1 MRTEQTK
8 TGMRIPDAPPLDLA
22 QTLDCGQC
30 FRFEPDGT
38 GGYRGI
44 AGRHAALIRREG
56 EDLFIEGTADRPVTA
71 ELFEGF
77 WRRYLDLDRDY
88 EAIYR
93 SLVRRMGG
101 KMGRCVRFSPGM
113 RVLRQ
118 EPFEALISFILSQ
131 NNNVPRIKGIIGRLC
146 RFGEH
151 LGGEDYAFPTPE
163 RIACLTQEEMASL
176 RCGWRDAYIR
186 DAACR
191 VADGTLDLARVAAL
205 PLEDARR
212 ELQTVQGIG
221 PKVADCVLLYG
232 LGRLEAFPLDVWM
245 KRAMVSLFPD
255 KTPADFGRYAGI
267 AQQVIFHYCRCHP
280 QEVRG

>member
-1 MRTEQTK
+1 MWVEETK
-8 TGMRIPDAPPLDLA
+8 TGVRIPDAPPLDLA

-38 GGYRGI
+38 GGYRGV
-44 AGRHAALIRREG
+44 AGRAAAAIRREG
-56 EDLFIEGTADRPVTA
+56 EALLIEGTEERPVTGA
-71 ELFEGF
+71 LFESF

-118 EPFEALISFILSQ
+118 DPFEALISFILSQ
-131 NNNVPRIKGIIGRLC
+131 NNNVPRIKGIVRRLC

-151 LGGEDYAFPTPE
+151 LGGEDYVFPTPE
-163 RIACLTQEEMASL
+163 RIVSLSAEELSTL
-176 RCGWRDAYIR
+176 RCGWRDAYIQ
-186 DAACR
+186 DAARR
-191 VADGTLDLARVAAL
+191 VAEGTLDLGRVASL
-205 PLEDARR
+205 PLEEARR
-212 ELQTVQGIG
+212 ELQTVRGIG

-232 LGRLEAFPLDVWM
+232 LGRLDAFPLDVWM
-245 KRAMVSLFPD
+245 KRAMVSLFPG
-255 KTPADFGRYAGI
+255 KAPADFGRYAGI

-280 QEVRG
+280 QEVR

>member
-1 MRTEQTK
+1 MLSFRT
-8 TGMRIPDAPPLDLA
+8 GRNGRLP
-22 QTLDCGQC
+22 
-30 FRFEPDGT
+30 R
-38 GGYRGI
+38 YRGTPRRPHS
-44 AGRHAALIRREG
+44 AGG
-56 EDLFIEGTADRPVTA
+56 ENLFIEGTADRPVTI
-71 ELFEGF
+71 EQFEGF

-131 NNNVPRIKGIIGRLC
+131 NNNVPRIKVIIGRLC

-163 RIACLTQEEMASL
+163 RIASLTQEEMASL

-186 DAACR
+186 DAGPQGGGR
-191 VADGTLDLARVAAL
+191 DPGPRRVAA
-205 PLEDARR
+205 
-212 ELQTVQGIG
+212 
-221 PKVADCVLLYG
+221 
-232 LGRLEAFPLDVWM
+232 
-245 KRAMVSLFPD
+245 
-255 KTPADFGRYAGI
+255 PAA
-267 AQQVIFHYCRCHP
+267 
-280 QEVRG
+280 

>member
-1 MRTEQTK
+1 MRVEATK
-8 TGMRIPDAPPLDLA
+8 TGVRILDAPPIDLA
-22 QTLDCGQC
+22 QTFDCGQC
-30 FRFEPDGT
+30 FRFEPYGE

-44 AGRHAALIRREG
+44 AGRHAAQIHWDGKVLAIDGSQE
-56 EDLFIEGTADRPVTA
+56 EPVT
-71 ELFEGF
+71 EEVFEVF

-93 SLVRRMGG
+93 SLVRRMGSV
-101 KMGRCVRFSPGM
+101 MRRCVRYSPGL

-118 EPFEALISFILSQ
+118 DPFEALISFILSQ
-131 NNNVPRIKGIIGRLC
+131 NNHVPRIKGIIRRLC
-146 RFGEH
+146 RFGEP
-151 LGGEDYAFPTPE
+151 LGGEAFAFPTPE
-163 RIACLTQEEMASL
+163 RILSLTTEEMAEL

-186 DAACR
+186 DAARRVVDGRLDLDR
-191 VADGTLDLARVAAL
+191 VALL
-205 PLEDARR
+205 PLSEARR
-212 ELQTVQGIG
+212 ELQTVRGIG

-245 KRAMVSLFPD
+245 KRAMVSLFPN

-280 QEVRG
+280 QEVR

>member
-8 TGMRIPDAPPLDLA
+8 SGVRIPDAPPLDLD

-77 WRRYLDLDRDY
+77 WRRYLDL
-88 EAIYR
+88 
-93 SLVRRMGG
+93 
-101 KMGRCVRFSPGM
+101 
-113 RVLRQ
+113 LRQ

-255 KTPADFGRYAGI
+255 KTPADFGRTAGI
-267 AQQVIFHYCRCHP
+267 SQQVIVHYCRCHP